1 MCRVDKYG
9 FPRTSAKTT
18 SVVHGFKTGDMVAAS
33 VPTGKKQGV
42 HVGRV
47 AVRSSGSFNVQTHNG
62 VVQGLS
68 HKHCRILQRSDGYNF
83 TYGAAIPPTTDSKNS
98 VAVSLPNNL

>member
-9 FPRTSAKTT
+9 FPRTSAKKT
-18 SVVHGFKTGDMVAAS
+18 SVVHGFKTGDMVLAS

-42 HVGRV
+42 YVGRV
-47 AVRSSGSFNVQTHNG
+47 AVRSSGSFNIQTKSG
-62 VVQGLS
+62 VVQGIS

-83 TYGAAIPPTTDSKNS
+83 TYGAAIPLCPK
-98 VAVSLPNNL
+98 AQSLLAETR